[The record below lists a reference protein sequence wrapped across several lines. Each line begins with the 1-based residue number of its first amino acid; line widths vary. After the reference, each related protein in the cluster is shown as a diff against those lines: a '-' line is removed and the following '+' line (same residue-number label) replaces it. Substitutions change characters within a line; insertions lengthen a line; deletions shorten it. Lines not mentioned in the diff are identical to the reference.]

1 MAKTNLGEFI
11 VEEAIG
17 KFREKDRV
25 RISVLYN
32 GVDGEQRGEIKSRL
46 IDFIKD
52 IGKYEM
58 FVKGFSSLIDMGL
71 PLEKRTSNITNL
83 DFDFERTK
91 EFEDK
96 DIVTMDKTEFYL
108 YLYAKTDK
116 ITKQGKEL
124 SPDNINIMI
133 ENIERYRSI
142 KEMLKLAKME
152 ILDWDAEAT
161 LK

>member
-1 MAKTNLGEFI
+1 VEKMAKTNLGEFI
-11 VEEAIG
+11 VEEMIG

-25 RISVLYN
+25 QISFLYN
-32 GVDGEQRGEIKSRL
+32 GVAGEQRDEIKSRL

-71 PLEKRTSNITNL
+71 PLEKRTSDITNL
-83 DFDFERTK
+83 DFDFELTK
-91 EFEDK
+91 EFEDR
-96 DIVTMDKTEFYL
+96 DILTIDKTKFYL

-116 ITKQGKEL
+116 ITKQGKKL

-133 ENIERYRSI
+133 ENIERYQSI

-152 ILDWDAEAT
+152 ILD
-161 LK
+161 